1 MPPTPCSSQHRR
13 RTRRPTAEVTT
24 ALKRCRAPADGEHM
38 DFAQIVAET
47 RAFVAAEQRT
57 LDDDALDHQV
67 RVSIRFVDGISQEFL
82 TSAWIQL
89 STRASEDAAAGL
101 TDAEREQLRRH
112 RLGLGVAIIAEALR
126 DPVLSS
132 RP

>member
-1 MPPTPCSSQHRR
+1 
-13 RTRRPTAEVTT
+13 VTT
-24 ALKRCRAPADGEHM
+24 ALKGCRGPADVEHM
-38 DFAQIVAET
+38 DFAQIVTEV
-47 RAFVAAEQRT
+47 RAFVAAEQRP
-57 LDDDALDHQV
+57 LDDDALDHQL

-89 STRASEDAAAGL
+89 STRASDDAATGL

-112 RLGLGVAIIAEALR
+112 RLGLGVAIIAKALR
-126 DPVLSS
+126 DPALAS

>member
-1 MPPTPCSSQHRR
+1 
-13 RTRRPTAEVTT
+13 VTT

-47 RAFVAAEQRT
+47 RAFVAAEQNA
-57 LDDDALDHQV
+57 LDDDALDYQL

-82 TSAWIQL
+82 TSAWTQL
-89 STRASEDAAAGL
+89 SSGDAAAGL

-112 RLGLGVAIIAEALR
+112 RLGLGVAIIAKALR
-126 DPVLSS
+126 DPVLPS